1 MVSQRHKDVQASKRV
16 YSYTVNQEQLP
27 HPLAYYSTA
36 LMVLSYF
43 SFVCSSCNARWALY
57 APTSYPV
64 SQCKD
69 CKTQCTGFPVAAK
82 FVCNNCQC
90 EFFAKT
96 GLDLEGKKSCFRC
109 GTECIPWNL
118 KNSAFSLLKSFTGVS
133 FAPLDGIPRQT
144 AQVSTAYALSG
155 RTQSALFSDKG
166 WSLEFPSDTSYKISL
181 MKIHP
186 SSRLCLDG
194 PFVMPEDIMR
204 VSPVI
209 LHVFHQPLDP
219 NLEFR
224 SGVTLGIDCDVDFT
238 LEEDELLFL
247 LTAPQEPVINARC
260 QLEYCFVQLVPATTG
275 KSGAKHGMITAITSK
290 VIPASKN
297 ETSKSLQ
304 QYHSRKPTPQKLH
317 LL

>member
-118 KNSAFSLLKSFTGVS
+118 KNSAFSLLKSFSHFTCV
-133 FAPLDGIPRQT
+133 P
-144 AQVSTAYALSG
+144 STPGS
-155 RTQSALFSDKG
+155 K
-166 WSLEFPSDTSYKISL
+166 
-181 MKIHP
+181 
-186 SSRLCLDG
+186 
-194 PFVMPEDIMR
+194 
-204 VSPVI
+204 
-209 LHVFHQPLDP
+209 
-219 NLEFR
+219 
-224 SGVTLGIDCDVDFT
+224 LGISFWRDT
-238 LEEDELLFL
+238 W
-247 LTAPQEPVINARC
+247 
-260 QLEYCFVQLVPATTG
+260 Y
-275 KSGAKHGMITAITSK
+275 
-290 VIPASKN
+290 
-297 ETSKSLQ
+297 
-304 QYHSRKPTPQKLH
+304 
-317 LL
+317 